1 MGYGDE
7 MEVGREG
14 LEGVFFYRINTMDRI
29 YRRDGIFGG
38 ARDGSG
44 LLGLLVFSL

>member
-29 YRRDGIFGG
+29 YRRDGILGG
-38 ARDGSG
+38 EGRIGVVGAAG
-44 LLGLLVFSL
+44 V